1 MKNGY
6 DGGLMCRQENFF
18 RFEKGVLKVR
28 MWGQER
34 RREVGGR
41 EGGSRREEEEEK
53 KE

>member
-1 MKNGY
+1 MRNGY
-6 DGGLMCRQENFF
+6 DGCLMCRQENFF
-18 RFEKGVLKVR
+18 RFEKGVLKGR

-53 KE
+53 